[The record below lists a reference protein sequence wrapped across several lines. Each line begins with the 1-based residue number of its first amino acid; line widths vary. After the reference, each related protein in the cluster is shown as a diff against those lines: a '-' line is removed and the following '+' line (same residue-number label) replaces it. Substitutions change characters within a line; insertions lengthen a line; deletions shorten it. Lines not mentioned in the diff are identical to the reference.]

1 MNPADTLVDIAIFAT
16 SLEYLSNRESDGAA
30 FSVSVDKLP
39 PNMTIFNYAKNVS
52 NLFNS
57 GGFSN
62 EIHFNGVTLANSPA
76 YEMQATYGI
85 PGEGDILKILERG
98 TVIGNKVYSFSYA
111 SEPNLFEK
119 YLPIAQK
126 ASESLD
132 IFKTATPVLS
142 NGRQQDEAITT
153 YQSQKYGFNLKYPST
168 WIIQENLGSQ
178 LGVDLTLAITTA
190 QESRFDSE
198 SENILVGVTS
208 IPVSLSLNEFVTGTL
223 DNLKQNSS
231 HSYLSI
237 GTKQNSQGILL
248 KQLSLRGDQTN
259 FHKRFKASKCLR
271 YMTAKHIL
279 LLILHP
285 LIMINIYRQTQDI
298 MESFRFN

>member
-142 NGRQQDEAITT
+142 NGRQQDEAITA

-223 DNLKQNSS
+223 DNPETEFI
-231 HSYLSI
+231 Y
-237 GTKQNSQGILL
+237 
-248 KQLSLRGDQTN
+248 
-259 FHKRFKASKCLR
+259 FV
-271 YMTAKHIL
+271 
-279 LLILHP
+279 LI
-285 LIMINIYRQTQDI
+285 D
-298 MESFRFN
+298 S